1 MQQSSS
7 SAQQPTNL
15 LTSHRDNGH
24 YTLIHS
30 STYLHDGLTYKL
42 NHNPLSKRSSPIR
55 KEIIDRFIDQLRAML
70 SHYNELYG
78 FRFDLSVPEGMSV
91 DESNKLVSELFSR
104 LRGEFTAKAWNNQPI
119 KKFAYG
125 WVREKERAKQVH
137 YHCWI
142 ALPYFQ
148 VNTAGFEEKGMIGR
162 ISRIWSELTNGVS
175 RVHLPEDGYRI
186 KRGDHDSLAKM
197 VKRISYLAK
206 NRGKYSNGKGQQTF
220 SASRVKF
227 KASNTLH

>member
-1 MQQSSS
+1 MQQSVLSVPQSS
-7 SAQQPTNL
+7 TL

-30 STYLHDGLTYKL
+30 SIYLHDGLTYKL

-55 KEIIDRFIDQLRAML
+55 KEIIDRFIEQLRAML
-70 SHYNELYG
+70 SHYNEVYG
-78 FRFDLSVPEGMSV
+78 FRFDLSVPEGMPV
-91 DESNKLVSELFSR
+91 DESNKLISLLFTR
-104 LRGEFTAKAWNNQPI
+104 LRGEFTAKAWSKQPI

-125 WVREKERAKQVH
+125 WVREKESAKQVH

-148 VNTAGFEEKGMIGR
+148 VNTAGFEDKGIIGR
-162 ISRIWSELTNGVS
+162 ISRIWAELTNGVS
-175 RVHLPEDGYRI
+175 RVHLPDDRYRI
-186 KRGDHDSLAKM
+186 KRDDHDSLVKM
-197 VKRISYLAK
+197 VKRVSYLAK

-227 KASNTLH
+227 KESNTLH

>member
-1 MQQSSS
+1 MQQSSLS
-7 SAQQPTNL
+7 TQQPTNL

-148 VNTAGFEEKGMIGR
+148 VNTAGFEDKGIIGR
-162 ISRIWSELTNGVS
+162 VSRIWSELTNGVS

-227 KASNTLH
+227 KTANTLH

>member
-148 VNTAGFEEKGMIGR
+148 VNPAGFEEKGMIGR
-162 ISRIWSELTNGVS
+162 ISRIWSEHTNGVS

>member
-1 MQQSSS
+1 MQQSILSV
-7 SAQQPTNL
+7 QQSTNL

-30 STYLHDGLTYKL
+30 STYLHDGLTYEL
-42 NHNPLSKRSSPIR
+42 NHNPLSKHSSPIR
-55 KEIIDRFIDQLRAML
+55 KEIIDRFIEQLRAML
-70 SHYNELYG
+70 SHYNKVYG

-91 DESNKLVSELFSR
+91 DESNRLISQMFTR
-104 LRGEFTAKAWNNQPI
+104 LRGEFTAKSWDSQPI

-148 VNTAGFEEKGMIGR
+148 VNTAGFEDKGIIGR
-162 ISRIWSELTNGVS
+162 VSRIWSELTNGIS
-175 RVHLPEDGYRI
+175 RVHLPDERYKI
-186 KRGDHDSLAKM
+186 KRDDHDSLVKV

-206 NRGKYSNGKGQQTF
+206 NRGKYSNGNGQQTF
-220 SASRVKF
+220 SASRIKF
-227 KASNTLH
+227 NDS

>member
-1 MQQSSS
+1 MQQSILSV
-7 SAQQPTNL
+7 QQSTNL

-91 DESNKLVSELFSR
+91 DESNKLVSELFTR

-148 VNTAGFEEKGMIGR
+148 VNTAGFADKGIIGR
-162 ISRIWSELTNGVS
+162 VSRIWSELTNGVS

-186 KRGDHDSLAKM
+186 KRGDHDSLTRM

-227 KASNTLH
+227 KAANTLH

>member
-1 MQQSSS
+1 MQQSVLSEPQ
-7 SAQQPTNL
+7 SAVT

-30 STYLHDGLTYKL
+30 STYLHDGLTYTL
-42 NHNPLSKRSSPIR
+42 NHNPLSKHSSPIR
-55 KEIIDRFIDQLRAML
+55 KEIIDRFIEQLRAML
-70 SHYNELYG
+70 SHYNEVYG
-78 FRFDLSVPEGMSV
+78 FRFDLSVPEGMPV
-91 DESNKLVSELFSR
+91 DESNKLISLLFAR

-125 WVREKERAKQVH
+125 WVREKEKAKQVH

-162 ISRIWSELTNGVS
+162 ISRIWVELTNGIS
-175 RVHLPEDGYRI
+175 RVHLPDDRYRI
-186 KRGDHDSLAKM
+186 KRDDHDSLVKM
-197 VKRISYLAK
+197 VKRVSYLAK

-220 SASRVKF
+220 SASRLQF
-227 KASNTLH
+227 KTVNTLH

>member
-1 MQQSSS
+1 MQQSSLS
-7 SAQQPTNL
+7 VQQPTNL

-30 STYLHDGLTYKL
+30 STYLHDNLTYQL

-55 KEIIDRFIDQLRAML
+55 KEIIDRFIEQLRAML
-70 SHYNELYG
+70 SYYNELYG
-78 FRFDLSVPEGMSV
+78 FRFDLSVPGGMPV
-91 DESNKLVSELFSR
+91 DESNKLISQLFTR
-104 LRGEFTAKAWNNQPI
+104 LRGEFTAKAWSNQPI
-119 KKFAYG
+119 KRFAYG

-142 ALPYFQ
+142 ALPFFQ
-148 VNTAGFEEKGMIGR
+148 VNTAGFGDKGIIGR
-162 ISRIWSELTNGVS
+162 ISRIWSELTNGDS
-175 RVHLPEDGYRI
+175 RVHLADNGYRI
-186 KRGDHDSLAKM
+186 KRDDHDSLAKM

-206 NRGKYSNGKGQQTF
+206 NRGKYSTGKGQQTF

-227 KASNTLH
+227 RTARILH

>member
-1 MQQSSS
+1 MQQSVLTEPQSGV
-7 SAQQPTNL
+7 T

-30 STYLHDGLTYKL
+30 STYLHDGLTYTL

-55 KEIIDRFIDQLRAML
+55 KEIIDRFIEQLRAML
-70 SHYNELYG
+70 SHYNEVYG
-78 FRFDLSVPEGMSV
+78 FRFDLSVPEGMPV
-91 DESNKLVSELFSR
+91 DESNKLISLLFAR
-104 LRGEFTAKAWNNQPI
+104 LRGEFTAKSWNNQPI

-125 WVREKERAKQVH
+125 WVREKEKAKQVH
-137 YHCWI
+137 YHCLI

-162 ISRIWSELTNGVS
+162 ISRIWAELTNGIS
-175 RVHLPEDGYRI
+175 RVHLPDDRYRI
-186 KRGDHDSLAKM
+186 KRDDHDSLVKM
-197 VKRISYLAK
+197 VKRVSYLAK

-220 SASRVKF
+220 SASRLQF
-227 KASNTLH
+227 KTVNTLH

>member
-78 FRFDLSVPEGMSV
+78 FRFYLSVPEGMSV